1 MLSMTGP
8 TRPRWTHVA
17 LPAGDIDASVDW
29 YTRFT
34 PLIVVERFAD
44 EHGRSAWLANPDE
57 AEHPFVLVLVDFAA
71 RHGSPQPQLAPFA
84 HLGVELPERGDV
96 DEIAVRGRDA
106 GCLAGEPMELPP
118 PVGYICSLRDPDGNV
133 VEFSHGQQV
142 HELVRLRA
150 AQDAGSG
157 PASSN

>member
-1 MLSMTGP
+1 
-8 TRPRWTHVA
+8 
-17 LPAGDIDASVDW
+17 
-29 YTRFT
+29 
-34 PLIVVERFAD
+34 
-44 EHGRSAWLANPDE
+44 
-57 AEHPFVLVLVDFAA
+57 
-71 RHGSPQPQLAPFA
+71 LAPFA

-96 DEIAVRGRDA
+96 DEIAARGRDA